1 MSYLFIPRTSLK
13 AYLLLVKSAA
23 ELFVNRL
30 GAIGTV
36 LGFVI
41 DILNIASKCAGSD
54 FVAVLEAYIFPT
66 LALLAIMAFL
76 PLLGAIFVGVF
87 ATLLMGTYRDFLI
100 TYRCGTT

>member
-1 MSYLFIPRTSLK
+1 MSYLFIPWTSLK

-66 LALLAIMAFL
+66 LALLAIMAAGSYFCRGL
-76 PLLGAIFVGVF
+76 RNTPNGDLQRLFNH
-87 ATLLMGTYRDFLI
+87 L
-100 TYRCGTT
+100 